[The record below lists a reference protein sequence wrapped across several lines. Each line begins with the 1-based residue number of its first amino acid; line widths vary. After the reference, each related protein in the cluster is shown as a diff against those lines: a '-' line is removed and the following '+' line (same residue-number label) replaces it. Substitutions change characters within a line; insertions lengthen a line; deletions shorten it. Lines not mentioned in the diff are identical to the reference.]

1 MTDNGKWIVSFGWL
15 LGACGSTLGA
25 VIVIVMFA
33 ITWFGNAL
41 DKKVDRELFNYICAD
56 IIMIKS
62 EMKDV
67 NKVLGVIKEDQAKVL
82 QKLEIRPWKGNPFGG
97 P

>member
-1 MTDNGKWIVSFGWL
+1 MADNGKRYVSFGWL
-15 LGACGSTLGA
+15 LGACGSTIGA
-25 VIVIVMFA
+25 VVVIIMFA

-41 DKKVDRELFNYICAD
+41 DKKVDRELFNYLCED
-56 IIMIKS
+56 IKTIKL

-67 NKVLGVIKEDQAKVL
+67 NKALGVIKEDQAKVL
-82 QKLEIRPWKGNPFGG
+82 QRLEIRPWKGNPFGG